1 MTIHVESVG
10 RGPPLV
16 LLHGWAMHSGL
27 WASLLPRLVGR
38 YRVHLVDLPGHGH
51 SHAVD
56 ASPSLRGIVEGV
68 DDAVAKA
75 SGSGSTMVMGW
86 SLGGQVA
93 LEWARIA
100 PERIGALVLMST
112 TPCFVRRPGWSSAMA
127 ETTLR
132 RFGDELR
139 VAYRPT
145 LKRFVT
151 LQVQG
156 SDQARDALV
165 SLRAELF
172 ARGDPPARAI
182 SDSLEMLAATD
193 LRSEIGAI
201 AQPALV
207 IGGDRDTMAP
217 IAAVR
222 WLASALP
229 HATLAV
235 IPGAAHAPF
244 LSHPEA
250 VVAAFDAFASE
261 Q

>member
-1 MTIHVESVG
+1 MN
-10 RGPPLV
+10 
-16 LLHGWAMHSGL
+16 
-27 WASLLPRLVGR
+27 
-38 YRVHLVDLPGHGH
+38 PG
-51 SHAVD
+51 AIC
-56 ASPSLRGIVEGV
+56 A
-68 DDAVAKA
+68 
-75 SGSGSTMVMGW
+75 
-86 SLGGQVA
+86 
-93 LEWARIA
+93 
-100 PERIGALVLMST
+100 
-112 TPCFVRRPGWSSAMA
+112 C
-127 ETTLR
+127 
-132 RFGDELR
+132 
-139 VAYRPT
+139 
-145 LKRFVT
+145 
-151 LQVQG
+151 